1 MTISNEL
8 VSISVAGNGV
18 QTSFSY
24 NFMIPAQS
32 YANLILTDSDGNET
46 VLAPTSWTLSN
57 VGDPAGGTFTYPRS
71 GAGGSPAP
79 EGSTLTLVRAVP
91 YAQITNLRNQGAYYP
106 KAVEGALDF
115 IVMQVQQLAAIFS
128 RTLRVPTN
136 EPPISPLLNRILRAN
151 KILGFGSAG
160 EVTYYDALNVS
171 NSLVTTTGGDTAR
184 SLADRFDE
192 PVDIRDFGAIG
203 DWDGSAGTDNTDAIN
218 AAFAYAV
225 ATKRMALVPA
235 PLTGK
240 LGFYCAD
247 TVQLLGGA
255 AGLHM
260 VGTIYSPGSRIALL
274 LGDGG
279 TNNNNSKV
287 YSNLSV
293 IRTSTSDWSNEGDI
307 GIRIRNADGCVISTR
322 ITQGF
327 TIGLQ
332 TYGDGRGF
340 EDSTIILGK
349 HIDSKV
355 SVDVRTN
362 APGAWNNSIR
372 YIGGH
377 LANQSATNQSVA
389 RYGFR
394 FSNEPGG
401 YDLHNAHAI
410 FGTAFELQD
419 HTDIG
424 GGEAVPFYFQ
434 AEQGRAVMGYGM
446 RSEGNSI
453 NLARVDLAWND
464 SVLEFGYVIPGAF
477 NADVDYRS
485 SATRS
490 GVSLRILHQA
500 AAAHETLR
508 LVLDVPNVRAVA
520 YLDETVSTGG
530 IGFEK
535 MTVLSGNPSGPPTT
549 LNGFC
554 WPALEQV
561 GLYDDHV
568 QLSTARSI
576 AAVLPCDKTKQFFV
590 GIDGDN
596 LRLTIMQFDASEN
609 LLGEAYPPTLS
620 NANVAWNPSGTA
632 YWWEMSTNFDQLSGG
647 YPLFRLQR
655 VRAHPSASFIV
666 IGARGGD
673 SVTPTNNK
681 LRAFRIYTG
690 ACDFPGVIYGNG
702 RSVEGTLQGRRWGS
716 REWSDQAAYAFPSV
730 AAGGTGSQEFVA
742 NGCRQGDDVSI
753 SYKPDSGFQSGLL
766 RYDVVIGGS
775 QATDRVVMWYE
786 NVSGGTINPAA
797 GTMQIYGRRCRALNI

>member
-8 VSISVAGNGV
+8 VSIQVAGNGV
-18 QTSFSY
+18 QTTFSY
-24 NFMIPAQS
+24 NFLIPAQS
-32 YANLILTDSDGNET
+32 YAKLILTDSDGNET
-46 VLAPTSWTLSN
+46 ELASTSWTLSN

-79 EGSTLTLVRAVP
+79 EGSTLTLVREVP

-128 RTLRVPTN
+128 RTVRVPTN
-136 EPPISPLLNRILRAN
+136 EPPIAPLLNRILRAN
-151 KILGFGSAG
+151 KLLGFGADG
-160 EVTYYDALNVS
+160 AITYYDAANVS
-171 NSLVTTTGGDTAR
+171 NSTVTTTGGNTPR

-192 PVDIRDFGAIG
+192 PVDIRDFGAVG
-203 DWDGSAGTDNTDAIN
+203 DWDGSSGTDNTAAIN

-225 ATKRMALVPA
+225 ATKRMAVVPA
-235 PLTGK
+235 PQTGK

-260 VGTIYSPGSRIALL
+260 VGTIYSPGDRIALL

-279 TNNNNSKV
+279 TNNNQSKV
-287 YSNLSV
+287 YSNLAV
-293 IRTSTSDWSNEGDI
+293 VRTSTSNWSSEADI

-322 ITQGF
+322 LTRGF

-377 LANQSATNQSVA
+377 LANSSGTNQSVA

-401 YDLHNAHAI
+401 YELHNSHAI
-410 FGTAFELQD
+410 FGTGFELQD

-434 AEQGRAVMGYGM
+434 TNDGRAVRGVGM

-453 NLARVDLAWND
+453 NLARVDGQWND
-464 SVLEFGYVIPGAF
+464 SVLEFEYVSPGAY
-477 NADVDYRS
+477 NAGVDYRS
-485 SATRS
+485 TATRS
-490 GVSLRILHQA
+490 GISLRVLHQA

-520 YLDETVSTGG
+520 YTDETVSTGG

-554 WPALEQV
+554 WPALGQV
-561 GLYDDHV
+561 GLRANHV

-576 AAVLPCDKTKQFFV
+576 AAVLPCDKTKEFFV

-596 LRLTIMQFDASEN
+596 LRLTILQFDSSEN
-609 LLGEAYPPTLS
+609 LLGESYPPTLS

-655 VRAHPSASFIV
+655 VRAHPSAAFIV

-673 SVTPTNNK
+673 SVTPENNR

-702 RSVEGTLQGRRWGS
+702 RSVEGVLEGRRWGS
-716 REWSDQAAYAFPSV
+716 REWSDQRAYDFPSMS
-730 AAGGTGSQEFVA
+730 AGATLGQEFGA
-742 NGCRQGDDVSI
+742 NGCRQGDAVSI
-753 SYKPDSGFQSGLL
+753 SYKPASGFQNGFL
-766 RYDVVIGGS
+766 RYDAVVGGS
-775 QATDRVVMWYE
+775 SSTNNVFMFAE
-786 NVSGGTINPAA
+786 NRSGGTIDMAA
-797 GTMQIYGRRCRALNI
+797 GTMFIYGKRPRAPNN